1 MSQTKQ
7 PTNYGALGTLVTVFF
22 FWGFIAAS
30 NSIFIPFCKSHFH
43 LSQFESQLIDTAFY
57 GAYFI
62 GSLLLFVISSSL
74 KIDILNRMGYK
85 KGIIWGL
92 GISIAGALMMVPAV
106 NSGSFFFILGA
117 FFVIALGFS
126 LQQTAAQPFAISL
139 GDPSTGAHR
148 LNLGGSVNS
157 FGTTVG
163 PLIVSVALFGS
174 VKEGAGAGA
183 DIGSIKTLYLIVAGV
198 FFLAAI
204 IFFISKLPKTTGDE
218 HIEKSNKA
226 LASLLTMTGAMVA
239 LILLGQYTGLGKMEL
254 TGLALIAVFAILF
267 FSYSSASKNGD
278 GWGAMKYPQLILG
291 MLAIF
296 VYVGVE
302 VTIASNMGALLK
314 TPEFGSISDAHNSSF
329 ISLYWGSLMI
339 GRWTGAISVF
349 NFKKQTR
356 LILSVIVP
364 LVAFGLILGVN
375 LLRGN
380 DVGDL
385 YVYVVCIAI
394 MIAGTLYGQEKP
406 VKTLLVFSLLA
417 AIAMIIGMLTK
428 GQVATYAFISGGLF
442 CSVMWPCIFAL
453 AIAGLGK
460 YTSEGSAFLIMMILG
475 GAIIPPLQ
483 GAMADKMNI
492 HSSYI
497 IAVVCFLYL
506 AWHAIQTK
514 KVLKKQ
520 GIDFDQQIAG
530 GH

>member
-1 MSQTKQ
+1 MSQPKQ

-30 NSIFIPFCKSHFH
+30 NSIFIPFCKSHFN

-183 DIGSIKTLYLIVAGV
+183 DINSIKTLYLIVAGV

-226 LASLLTMTGAMVA
+226 LASLLTMTGALVA
-239 LILLGQYTGLGKMEL
+239 LILLGQYTPLGKLEL
-254 TGLALIAVFAILF
+254 TGLALVAVFVILF
-267 FSYSSASKNGD
+267 FSYSSASKNGN

-302 VTIASNMGALLK
+302 VTIASNLGALLK

-375 LLRGN
+375 HLRGN
-380 DVGDL
+380 DVSDL
-385 YVYVVCIAI
+385 YFYVVCIAI

-406 VKTLLVFSLLA
+406 VKTLLIFSLLA
-417 AIAMIIGMLTK
+417 AIAMIIGMLTQ
-428 GQVATYAFISGGLF
+428 GQVATYAFVSGGLF

-453 AIAGLGK
+453 AVAGLGK

-483 GAMADKMNI
+483 GALADKMNI

>member
-1 MSQTKQ
+1 
-7 PTNYGALGTLVTVFF
+7 
-22 FWGFIAAS
+22 
-30 NSIFIPFCKSHFH
+30 
-43 LSQFESQLIDTAFY
+43 
-57 GAYFI
+57 
-62 GSLLLFVISSSL
+62 
-74 KIDILNRMGYK
+74 
-85 KGIIWGL
+85 
-92 GISIAGALMMVPAV
+92 
-106 NSGSFFFILGA
+106 
-117 FFVIALGFS
+117 
-126 LQQTAAQPFAISL
+126 
-139 GDPSTGAHR
+139 
-148 LNLGGSVNS
+148 
-157 FGTTVG
+157 
-163 PLIVSVALFGS
+163 

-183 DIGSIKTLYLIVAGV
+183 DINSIKTLYLIVAGV

-226 LASLLTMTGAMVA
+226 LASLLTMTGALVA
-239 LILLGQYTGLGKMEL
+239 LILLGQYTSLGKLEL
-254 TGLALIAVFAILF
+254 TSLALVAVFVILF

-302 VTIASNMGALLK
+302 VTIASNLGALLK
-314 TPEFGSISDAHNSSF
+314 TPDFGNISDAHNSSF

-356 LILSVIVP
+356 LILSIIVP

-375 LLRGN
+375 QLRGN
-380 DVGDL
+380 DVSDL
-385 YVYVVCIAI
+385 YYYVVCIAI

-406 VKTLLVFSLLA
+406 VKTLLIFALLA
-417 AIAMIIGMLTK
+417 ATAMIIGMLTH

-453 AIAGLGK
+453 AVAGLGK

-483 GAMADKMNI
+483 GALSDKINI
-492 HSSYI
+492 HSSYL

-520 GIDFDQQIAG
+520 GIDFDHQISG

>member
-30 NSIFIPFCKSHFH
+30 NSIFIPFCKSHFN

-62 GSLLLFVISSSL
+62 GSLLLFLISSSL

-226 LASLLTMTGAMVA
+226 LASLLTMTGALVA
-239 LILLGQYTGLGKMEL
+239 LILLGQYTGLGKLEL
-254 TGLALIAVFAILF
+254 TGLALVAVFAVLL
-267 FSYSSASKNGD
+267 FSYSSASKNGE

-314 TPEFGSISDAHNSSF
+314 TAEFGNITDAKNSSF

-375 LLRGN
+375 YLRGN
-380 DVGDL
+380 DVSDL
-385 YVYVVCIAI
+385 YYYVVCIAI

-406 VKTLLVFSLLA
+406 VKTLLIFALLA
-417 AIAMIIGMLTK
+417 ATAMIIGMLTQ

-453 AIAGLGK
+453 AVAGLGK

-483 GAMADKMNI
+483 GALSDKINI

-497 IAVVCFLYL
+497 VAVVCFLYL

-520 GIDFDQQIAG
+520 GLDFDQQIAG